1 MSNVDEAPFQLF
13 PALDA
18 ATEAALSASIERFG
32 VLVPVVVDQHGQCL
46 DGHHRRRIADK
57 LGVKYR
63 VDVVQVAG
71 DEEGREIARTL
82 NSDRR
87 HLDVEQRRDVVAALR
102 EQGHS
107 LRAIAGAVG
116 TTHTQ
121 VRRDLNELERDVPVP
136 ERSIGLDGK
145 SRPTTRPTVVAAKN
159 QKEADRAQQAL
170 TAAPEAMPDGRVL
183 DVKRAERIARESE
196 ADKTRAAAVDDPL
209 EAVVVGDV
217 EIRHCDFRTGLT
229 PLSWGEKR
237 VMLED
242 EYGTTEYDTHLYA
255 DGDDA
260 EWDAEEWD
268 RGDLAG
274 LVDAI
279 ITDPPYPADFVE
291 LFEHLGI
298 VAQRILKPTGVL
310 VCMTGQY
317 HLPSYIDLLSRNLSY
332 RWTCAYMVPGQRN
345 RNHGARVGTGW
356 KPLLIYSHPA
366 APDDPEFLLDDV
378 FASDGDDK
386 GHHHWGQSESG
397 MAAIVERFTKPG
409 QLVVDPFLGGGTT
422 GIVCRDLGRR
432 FVGCDIDAAAV
443 KAATERLA

>member
-18 ATEAALSASIERFG
+18 ATEAALTASIERFG

-46 DGHHRRRIADK
+46 DGHHRRRIADR

-71 DEEGREIARTL
+71 DEEGREIARSL

-87 HLDVEQRRDVVAALR
+87 HLDVEQRREVVAALR

-107 LRAIAGAVG
+107 LRAIAEAVG
-116 TTHTQ
+116 ASKDTVQ
-121 VRRDLNELERDVPVP
+121 RDLATVSPETVPD
-136 ERSIGLDGK
+136 RTIGLDGK
-145 SRPTTRPTVVAAKN
+145 SRPSTRPTVVAAKN

-170 TAAPEAMPDGRVL
+170 TAAPDAMPDGRVL
-183 DVKRAERIARESE
+183 DVKRAERIAREAE
-196 ADKTRAAAVDDPL
+196 ADKTRAAVLSDP
-209 EAVVVGDV
+209 VKPTTVGNV

-229 PLSWGEKR
+229 PLEWGEKR
-237 VMLED
+237 VLLED

-255 DGDDA
+255 DGDV
-260 EWDAEEWD
+260 EWEHPDEE
-268 RGDLAG
+268 GSDLAG

-279 ITDPPYPADFVE
+279 ITDPPYPAEFVE

-298 VAQRILKPTGVL
+298 VADRLLKPTGVL

-317 HLPSYIDLLSRNLSY
+317 HLPSYIELLSRNLSY
-332 RWTCAYMVPGQRN
+332 RWTCAYMIPGQRN

-356 KPLLIYSHPA
+356 KPLLVFQKHDA
-366 APDDPEFLLDDV
+366 EVPEFLLDDV
-378 FASDGDDK
+378 FSSEGDDK
-386 GHHHWGQSESG
+386 DHHHWGQSESG
-397 MAAIVERFTKPG
+397 MAAIVERFTNPG

-443 KAATERLA
+443 KAATERVA